1 MQADYLLAEPLEKPI
16 TDEGSWSEGTS
27 RTCSGQRTH
36 PVLPET
42 LAGQKQAGMAG
53 KGDGKLGYS
62 SQDPSPVLILLPAH
76 LHQWDS
82 LEACVHLANSPTSS
96 LRATINV
103 LQVEGSRGPASA
115 VTEATGQGIILQ
127 LEREKPQEQLST

>member
-103 LQVEGSRGPASA
+103 LEVLHLLTVNKYRQYLLTLPQKKVEAP
-115 VTEATGQGIILQ
+115 
-127 LEREKPQEQLST
+127 